1 MLNFNGLL
9 ERIVRRGIFPAGV
22 QQWRNYMHKLSAIT
36 LAATMALSTAAFG
49 QAASVAVDLSGIS
62 ADLAAELGI
71 DADDLPTSIDLSAE
85 LAAEVCGVELGSIG
99 DTCVATIS
107 NADLI
112 IAIED
117 EIGEGEKG
125 NSAREFAPGQQEGEA
140 KDAAPGQ
147 QDGDA
152 KDFAPGQVK
161 KTDDSHEAGHG
172 NETAPGQTKKS
183 N

>member
-1 MLNFNGLL
+1 MG
-9 ERIVRRGIFPAGV
+9 RSGILSAGV
-22 QQWRNYMHKLSAIT
+22 QQWRNDMHKLSAIT

-49 QAASVAVDLSGIS
+49 QATTVAVDLSGIS

-85 LAAEVCGVELGSIG
+85 LAAEVCGVELGSIA

-112 IAIED
+112 IVIED
-117 EIGEGEKG
+117 EIDEGGKG
-125 NSAREFAPGQQEGEA
+125 NSAREFAPGQQGADA

-161 KTDDSHEAGHG
+161 KTDDTQGHG
-172 NETAPGQTKKS
+172 NETAPGQIGRAHV
-183 N
+183 